1 MLLHRYIEETLGNKP
16 AVSMLRTMV
25 RQRGM
30 IFTVRRLAEEANV
43 SPNESAMTTHHLER
57 LGIIKIQP
65 VGRAYQLELNEKS
78 YILNKIIKPVFDAE
92 QNTIPQL
99 IQILKKYL
107 DGKKVISAVLFGSVV
122 KREEKIDS
130 DIDLLIISNDFDYA
144 ISVVSKASME
154 VFEVF
159 HGGAS
164 HMVFSEK
171 EFKSKK
177 NGDLIRSILSSHI
190 LICGKELS
198 DI

>member
-1 MLLHRYIEETLGNKP
+1 M
-16 AVSMLRTMV
+16 
-25 RQRGM
+25 
-30 IFTVRRLAEEANV
+30 RRLAEEAKI
-43 SPNESAMTTHHLER
+43 SPNESAMTAHHLEK

-92 QNTIPQL
+92 QNTVPQV
-99 IQILKKYL
+99 IQTLKKYL
-107 DGKKVISAVLFGSVV
+107 DDKKIISSVLFGSVV
-122 KREEKIDS
+122 AREEKIDS

-159 HGGAS
+159 HGNIS
-164 HMVFSEK
+164 HIIFSEK

-177 NGDLIRSILSSHI
+177 NGDLIRSILSNHI
-190 LICGKELS
+190 LICGKKLS
-198 DI
+198 DT

>member
-1 MLLHRYIEETLGNKP
+1 MLFR
-16 AVSMLRTMV
+16 S
-25 RQRGM
+25 
-30 IFTVRRLAEEANV
+30 EEANI

-92 QNTIPQL
+92 QNTTPQL
-99 IQILKKYL
+99 IQTLKKHL
-107 DGKKVISAVLFGSVV
+107 DGKKVISAALFGSVA

-130 DIDLLIISNDFDYA
+130 DVDLLIISNDFDYA

-159 HGGAS
+159 HGKVS
-164 HMVFSEK
+164 HIVFSEK
-171 EFKSKK
+171 KFKSKK